1 MPALSLAQAPGSRRN
16 PVKRLAVI
24 GAGAWGTALAIV
36 ARRAGL
42 IPVLWARDPDV
53 VAAINVRHEN
63 RTYLPGIALDPAV
76 AATGDMRAAVADA
89 DAALLVVPAQ
99 FLRSVLACLRRVLPQ
114 GLPLLHCAKGIEAG
128 SLALMSQ
135 IGAEMLPASPFA
147 VLSGPSFAADVAR
160 GLPTAVTVASADATL
175 GESFAAAL
183 GSSRFRP
190 YLSPDPIGAE
200 IGGAVKNVV
209 AIACGI
215 VVGRGL
221 GDNARAALI
230 TRGLA
235 EMVRLGVSRGAHAE
249 TFRGLSGLG
258 DLVLTCSAAQSR
270 NYALGLAL
278 GQGRS
283 LDEALGGRRSVVE
296 GVATAAAVTGLA
308 AQFGIEMPI
317 SEAVDAVLH
326 RDVPIDAMTDRLLRR
341 PYRTE

>member
-1 MPALSLAQAPGSRRN
+1 
-16 PVKRLAVI
+16 VKRLAVI

-36 ARRAGL
+36 ASRAGL
-42 IPVLWARDPDV
+42 IPMLWARDPDV
-53 VAAINVRHEN
+53 VAAVNVRHEN
-63 RTYLPGIALDPAV
+63 RTYLPGIALDPTV
-76 AATGDMRAAVADA
+76 AATDDMRAAVADA

-99 FLRSVLACLRRVLPQ
+99 FLRGVLACLRRVLPQ

-147 VLSGPSFAADVAR
+147 VLSGPSFAAEVAR

-175 GESFAAAL
+175 GESFTAAL

-235 EMVRLGVSRGAHAE
+235 EMVRLGVLRGAHAE
-249 TFRGLSGLG
+249 TLRGLSGLG

-270 NYALGLAL
+270 NHALGLAL
-278 GQGRS
+278 GQGQS
-283 LDEALGGRRSVVE
+283 LDDALGRRRSVVE
-296 GVATAAAVTGLA
+296 GVATAAAVAGLA
-308 AQFGIEMPI
+308 ARFGIEMPI

-326 RDVPIDAMTDRLLRR
+326 RGVPIDTMTDRLLRR
-341 PYRTE
+341 PYRAE